1 MNKQTIKFINIGER
15 TNVTGSAKF
24 KKLIMA
30 DNFEAAVSVAKEQ
43 IENGAQIID
52 INMDEGLL
60 DSEKSMERF
69 LNLIAVEPEIAKVPF
84 MIDSSKWSVIEKGL
98 KCVQGKAIVNSI
110 SLKEGEKTFLEQAS
124 LIRDYGAAVVVMAF
138 DESGQADTVDRKFE
152 ICSRAYKLLTKKL
165 NFHLKDIIF
174 DPNIFAVA
182 TGIKEHNNYAL
193 DFFEATKLI
202 KKELPLA
209 KVSGGVSNVSFSFR
223 GNNQVREAMH
233 SCFLYHAIKAGMD
246 MAIVN
251 AGQITIYEQ
260 IPKDLRSAVEDVFF
274 NKDDDATDR
283 LIDIS
288 SKFSKNVEKQKI
300 TKKWREHSC

>member
-1 MNKQTIKFINIGER
+1 MKSLDYPGLRLLIINMNKQTIKFINIGER

-84 MIDSSKWSVIEKGL
+84 MIDSSKWSVIERGL

-152 ICSRAYKLLTKKL
+152 ICSRAYKLLTKKIKFL
-165 NFHLKDIIF
+165 TEDIIF
-174 DPNIFAVA
+174 DPNIFLCCN
-182 TGIKEHNNYAL
+182 GY
-193 DFFEATKLI
+193 
-202 KKELPLA
+202 
-209 KVSGGVSNVSFSFR
+209 
-223 GNNQVREAMH
+223 
-233 SCFLYHAIKAGMD
+233 
-246 MAIVN
+246 
-251 AGQITIYEQ
+251 
-260 IPKDLRSAVEDVFF
+260 
-274 NKDDDATDR
+274 
-283 LIDIS
+283 
-288 SKFSKNVEKQKI
+288 
-300 TKKWREHSC
+300 